1 MENVSIVSLMR
12 DEIYQQPHAVASA
25 IEKEDAAVA
34 ALAQELRRR
43 EIRHVVIA
51 ARGTSDNAATYAKY
65 LLEIVVGVPVALAAP
80 SVYTLY
86 DARPNLTGVLV
97 LGISQSGQAT
107 DVVQVLS
114 NAREAGAMT
123 ACITN
128 VVNSPLAEA
137 CDYTLLCQAGDE
149 KGVAATKTYTT
160 ALALVAL
167 LAGHWANAAHLLEGL
182 RRLPDAIQRTLESDS
197 AVEAAVERFRYMD
210 ECVVLARGLNQ
221 ATALETALKMTETS
235 YIVAKPYSG
244 ADFLHGPIAMVSD
257 GFPCF
262 LFAPNGRAYPFMLD
276 LAVKLGERLA
286 EMIVVA
292 HAPEILKLAKRPLA
306 LPVDTGEYLSPI
318 VCILPGQLWA
328 YHLARARGIDPD
340 RPRGLTKVTLT
351 R

>member
-1 MENVSIVSLMR
+1 MR
-12 DEIYQQPHAVASA
+12 DEIYQQPHAIASA
-25 IEKEDAAVA
+25 IEQETAAVA
-34 ALAQELRRR
+34 AFAQKLRDRR
-43 EIRHVVIA
+43 IRHVVIA

-86 DARPNLTGVLV
+86 GARPNLEGVLM

-107 DVVQVLS
+107 DVVQALATGS
-114 NAREAGAMT
+114 ETGAMT

-128 VVNSPLAEA
+128 VAGSPLTEVSDA
-137 CDYTLLCQAGDE
+137 TFLCSAGDE
-149 KGVAATKTYTT
+149 RGIAATKTYTT
-160 ALALVAL
+160 SLALVAL
-167 LAGHWANAAHLLEGL
+167 LAAQWAESAELLKGL
-182 RRLPDAIQRTLESDS
+182 NKIPDAVQRTLALDDVVAS
-197 AVEAAVERFRYMD
+197 AVERYRYMD
-210 ECVVLARGLNQ
+210 ECAVLARGLNQ

-262 LFAPNGRAYPFMLD
+262 IFAPNGRAYDSMHE
-276 LAVKLGERLA
+276 LATKLEERHA

-292 HAPEILKLAKRPLA
+292 HNKEILALAKRPLE
-306 LPVDTGEYLSPI
+306 LPVDAGELLSPI

-328 YHLARARGIDPD
+328 YHLSRARGIDPD